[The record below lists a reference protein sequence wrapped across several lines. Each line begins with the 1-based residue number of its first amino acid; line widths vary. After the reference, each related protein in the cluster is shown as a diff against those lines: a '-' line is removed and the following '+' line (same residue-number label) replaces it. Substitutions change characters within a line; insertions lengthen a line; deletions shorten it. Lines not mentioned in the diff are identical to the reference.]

1 MIVKDLGSYL
11 LFLSAIV
18 VGFSLASQAGVNSQ
32 LRSALS
38 SPIQAAFI
46 SFLIGTVILGV
57 ILLVQRDPW
66 FSVGEAFNVPWWA
79 WLGGFFGAF
88 NIAVSIYLAPKL
100 GAVALAIS
108 VVCGQVIASIFYEQH
123 GLLGYP
129 KLEITP
135 SRIMGAVF
143 LILGVILVAKK

>member
-1 MIVKDLGSYL
+1 MKDLGSYL
-11 LFLSAIV
+11 LFFSAII

-32 LRSALS
+32 LRTVLA

-46 SFLIGTVILGV
+46 SFLIGTVVLGV
-57 ILLVQRDPW
+57 ILLIQKDQW
-66 FSVGEAFNVPWWA
+66 FSSDQALRIPWWA

-88 NIAVSIYLAPKL
+88 NIVMSIYLAPKL

-108 VVCGQVIASIFYEQH
+108 VVCGQVIASIFYDQY
-123 GLLGYP
+123 GLMGYP

-135 SRIMGAVF
+135 GRIIGAVF
-143 LILGVILVAKK
+143 LVLGVIMVAKK

>member
-1 MIVKDLGSYL
+1 MRDLGSYL
-11 LFLSAIV
+11 LFFSALI

-32 LRSALS
+32 LRTALA

-46 SFLIGTVILGV
+46 SFLIGTLILGA
-57 ILLVQRDPW
+57 ILLVQQDKW
-66 FSVGEAFNVPWWA
+66 FSASEALNVPWWA

-108 VVCGQVIASIFYEQH
+108 VVCGQVIASIFYDH
-123 GLLGYP
+123 YGLLGYP
-129 KLEITP
+129 KLEISP
-135 SRIMGAVF
+135 SRIIGALF
-143 LILGVILVAKK
+143 LVLGVILVSKK

>member
-1 MIVKDLGSYL
+1 MKDLGSYL
-11 LFLSAIV
+11 LFLSAII
-18 VGFSLASQAGVNSQ
+18 VGFSLASQAGVNAQ

-46 SFLIGTVILGV
+46 SFLIGTVLLGI
-57 ILLVQRDPW
+57 ILLLQQDKW
-66 FSVGEAFNVPWWA
+66 FSLSEAAAVPWWA

-135 SRIMGAVF
+135 HRIMGAILLV
-143 LILGVILVAKK
+143 LGVIMVSKK